1 MAMLT
6 NGLILMNIS
15 VSNQMI
21 AQGVV
26 IIVAVALMGLSE
38 RGERR
43 G

>member
-1 MAMLT
+1 
-6 NGLILMNIS
+6 MNIS

-26 IIVAVALMGLSE
+26 IIVAVALMGLSDW
-38 RGERR
+38 GDRR